1 MYLLFA
7 DESGTPAPK
16 DKLQSDALFVL
27 GAIIIPE
34 EIWQGI
40 NVELAKLKAR
50 YGVMGELKWRY
61 FHKNRGPLSHLT
73 LEQQDELRAQMYA
86 LIRSRRSITTLAVV
100 VAQESAYQKSGIRT
114 VNDLYSRAYKVLS
127 ERFQYFL
134 QDLQR
139 STGRQSLGMLV
150 LDNRGPSD
158 DKLLQDFHSRLLS
171 NDDPHSSIYSNFVEG
186 LFIAP
191 SHHSVGIQLAD
202 MVGGAIYRKEAHGDS
217 RFYDQMSMTLRRSPK
232 GRIEGFGIAR
242 VK

>member
-7 DESGTPAPK
+7 DESGTPTPR
-16 DKLQSDALFVL
+16 DKLKSDDLFVL

-34 EIWQGI
+34 EVWQGI
-40 NVELAKLKAR
+40 NDELARLKVR
-50 YGVMGELKWRY
+50 YGVKGELKWRY
-61 FHKNRGPLSHLT
+61 FHKNRGPLKHLSFA
-73 LEQQDELRAQMYA
+73 QQDELRTQMYS
-86 LIRSRRSITTLAVV
+86 LISSRRSITTLAVV
-100 VAQESAYQKSGIRT
+100 VQQASAYRQPGIEN

-127 ERFQYFL
+127 ERFQYYL

-139 STGRQSLGMLV
+139 SSGRQTLGMLV

-171 NDDPHSSIYSNFVEG
+171 NDDPRSSSYDNFVEG

-217 RFYDQMSMTLRRSPK
+217 RFYDQMSSTLRRSPA
-232 GRIEGFGIAR
+232 GRVEGYGIAK